1 MVSSVYLVMVLLSI
15 PSDKLPCFVSRPM
28 APGLNCVPIND
39 TTPAMNS
46 TNATLLTTLS
56 LDGTVE
62 DFLTTLQMEDSDYTV
77 DGTGATLSPFQGKGA
92 SDFKACLDY
101 CEDPVKMC
109 GNFNFFIPSLKV
121 SCCCC
126 TVYISHFGS
135 V

>member
-1 MVSSVYLVMVLLSI
+1 
-15 PSDKLPCFVSRPM
+15 M

-126 TVYISHFGS
+126 TVYIYIDMNGNNQPNNTCKIC
-135 V
+135 